1 MAPDGRDGTSGGRV
15 DTARPGER
23 TPTWMDRLRGTRN
36 MVEDTE
42 ASGTSRRR
50 DFRLVRTQRVL
61 QIILG
66 LFWLLDA
73 GLQFQP
79 YMFGSGFT
87 TTYLLNNAQN
97 QPDVIRWII
106 TNVGNFVGPHVAVW
120 NTFFALIQVAIGLG
134 LLFRRTVR
142 PALVVSFFWAFGVWF
157 FGEGLG
163 LIFTGS
169 ASALTGAPGSVF
181 LYGLIGLMAWPRSAP
196 AEKGEETEPSV
207 GIASSAAGQGI
218 GGAVTPSLVWCGY
231 WSLAAILFLL
241 PNNRTPTSVS
251 SAITGMSSGEPSTY
265 SHFLNSFGNNF
276 GSGGV
281 WTTWLLA
288 IGSLVVGFGP
298 LVFRRPTPFLA
309 AGGLLAT
316 FFWVSGQ
323 GLGGIFTGSGT
334 DPNTGPLIV
343 LLALAMVPAVLPDP
357 TSWLSPFSTALFRY
371 PVVVLGSLVALLAGL
386 LLSAAYPVAAQ
397 ESTSTAMA
405 GMSGMSG
412 ATSGSGGGTSTTA
425 ICTRGNNGASRTG
438 LDVQNTP
445 NMVMAGPGTNMN
457 MNGADA
463 SAAAGLNTTKS
474 NWHYTGPA
482 LPAAEAQELLANGAN
497 GPPTSTWRP
506 KIGCARSRPSP
517 NRSMPPSTSRTT
529 SQAVAQYCQPLG
541 GAGGGIRR
549 VSPTGLSRRVLRQP
563 DHRGRQ
569 PAAKKTL
576 EPNLRRRA
584 GLRPDPG
591 GDQVLAAAMY
601 IASQHT
607 DNVCPCPTAR
617 WCSGIS
623 APMFAGRPA
632 ATAGNFG
639 HLRHHGISPVSLW
652 FVYSTDPVHDNGV
665 AGSCRRRTTRYPTT

>member
-1 MAPDGRDGTSGGRV
+1 MV
-15 DTARPGER
+15 D
-23 TPTWMDRLRGTRN
+23 
-36 MVEDTE
+36 VTE
-42 ASGTSRRR
+42 PPVVRQHR

-61 QIILG
+61 QIVLG

-79 YMFGSGFT
+79 FMFSSNFT

-142 PALVVSFFWAFGVWF
+142 PALAVSFFWAFGVWF

-196 AEKGEETEPSV
+196 AEEGEETEPSV
-207 GIASSAAGQGI
+207 GLASSAAGQGI

-241 PNNRTPTSVS
+241 PDNRTPTSVS
-251 SAITGMSSGEPSTY
+251 SAITGMSSGEPSAY
-265 SHFLNSFGNNF
+265 SHFLNSFGNHF

-281 WTTWLLA
+281 GTTWLLA
-288 IGSLVVGFGP
+288 IGSLVIGFGP

-343 LLALAMVPAVLPDP
+343 LLALAMVPALLPDP
-357 TSWLSPFSTALFRY
+357 ASWLSPFSTALFRY
-371 PVVVLGSLVALLAGL
+371 PVLVLGSVVALLAGL
-386 LLSAAYPVAAQ
+386 FLSAAYPVAAQ
-397 ESTSTAMA
+397 EATSTAMA
-405 GMSGMSG
+405 GMTGMSG

-425 ICTRGNNGASRTG
+425 TCTRGNNGAPRTG
-438 LDVQNTP
+438 VDVQNSP
-445 NMVMAGPGTNMN
+445 NMVMAGPGTAMN

-482 LPAAEAQELLANGAN
+482 LPAAEVQQLSGPGRERTRRDPHGGQRVRAGAHVL
-497 GPPTSTWRP
+497 PADQCHAVRP
-506 KIGCARSRPSP
+506 EHQPGRGSVRQPRGGDGGWICRS
-517 NRSMPPSTSRTT
+517 
-529 SQAVAQYCQPLG
+529 VADE
-541 GAGGGIRR
+541 
-549 VSPTGLSRRVLRQP
+549 LSRRVLRQP
-563 DHRGRQ
+563 TDHGRERSRKEDTDPNSIDGLVYAQ
-569 PAAKKTL
+569 TPAGTKCL
-576 EPNLRRRA
+576 LRRCTCCHQRVPTSPPMPY
-584 GLRPDPG
+584 GPLVQWHQR
-591 GDQVLAAAMY
+591 
-601 IASQHT
+601 T
-607 DNVCPCPTAR
+607 DVCG
-617 WCSGIS
+617 SS
-623 APMFAGRPA
+623 N
-632 ATAGNFG
+632 ATAVNVSSIAITGYPPVC
-639 HLRHHGISPVSLW
+639 LRSSVQS
-652 FVYSTDPVHDNGV
+652 
-665 AGSCRRRTTRYPTT
+665 RRPM

>member
-1 MAPDGRDGTSGGRV
+1 
-15 DTARPGER
+15 
-23 TPTWMDRLRGTRN
+23 MD
-36 MVEDTE
+36 DITE
-42 ASGTSRRR
+42 SPVVSRRR

-61 QIILG
+61 QFILG

-87 TTYLLNNAQN
+87 TTYLLNNAHN
-97 QPDVIRWII
+97 QPDIVRWII

-142 PALVVSFFWAFGVWF
+142 PALGLSFFWVFGVWF

-163 LIFTGS
+163 QIFTGS

-196 AEKGEETEPSV
+196 TEENAETEPSV
-207 GIASSAAGQGI
+207 GVASSAAGQGV
-218 GGAVTPSLVWCGY
+218 GGAATPLLVWCGY
-231 WSLAAILFLL
+231 WSLAAVLFLL

-251 SAITGMSSGEPSTY
+251 SAITGMSSGEPSAY
-265 SHFLNSFGNNF
+265 SHFLNSFGNHF

-288 IGSLVVGFGP
+288 IGSLVIGFGP
-298 LVFRRPTPFLA
+298 LASRRPTPFLA

-343 LLALAMVPAVLPDP
+343 LLALAMVPAALPDP
-357 TSWLSPFSTALFRY
+357 ASWRSPFSTALFQY
-371 PVVVLGSLVALLAGL
+371 PVLVLGGLVALVAGL
-386 LLSAAYPVAAQ
+386 FLSAAYPVAAQ

-405 GMSGMSG
+405 GMTGMTGMSG
-412 ATSGSGGGTSTTA
+412 ATSGSGGGTATTA
-425 ICTRGNNGASRTG
+425 TCTRGNNGAPRTG

-445 NMVMAGPGTNMN
+445 NMIMAGPGTGMN

-482 LPAAEAQELLANGAN
+482 LPTAEAQDLLAQGAN
-497 GPPTSTWRP
+497 GPSDIHMAA
-506 KIGCARSRPSP
+506 KGCASEPTFSQQIDA
-517 NRSMPPSTSRTT
+517 TQYVQHTT
-529 SQAVAQYCQPLG
+529 QAVARYATPSEALA
-541 GAGGGIRR
+541 AGYLA
-549 VSPTGLSRRVLRQP
+549 VSPTDYPVVYYVNP
-563 DHRGRQ
+563 TIVAANA
-569 PAAKKTL
+569 AAKKSL
-576 EPNLRRRA
+576 DPNSIDGLVYAQTPA
-584 GLRPDPG
+584 GTEE
-591 GDQVLAAAMY
+591 LAAAMY
-601 IASQHT
+601 ILPSTLPSPPMPYGPLVQWHQRTNTCGPSLFST
-607 DNVCPCPTAR
+607 DGALKITGMAPCAEGTVEKSTPYTTMV
-617 WCSGIS
+617 WQV
-623 APMFAGRPA
+623 PVAGGPLAIQPPDVQIVEA
-632 ATAGNFG
+632 ATMQT
-639 HLRHHGISPVSLW
+639 SS
-652 FVYSTDPVHDNGV
+652 
-665 AGSCRRRTTRYPTT
+665 